1 MGTGVEKVA
10 VCHPLAD
17 SLEKVTSASLVPV
30 LVQSVPI
37 CVPLLPGLF
46 QKRMLLIKPFSE
58 ERKRT
63 PRLTDCPSSP
73 TDAEGVKPAGQIH
86 VLDSGRID
94 CDAVAGIGSEA
105 NTLKK
110 NPRVNKGIRLYFI
123 NDTCKNLHFDHFAVS

>member
-17 SLEKVTSASLVPV
+17 SLEKVTSASLVPL

-58 ERKRT
+58 DRNLS
-63 PRLTDCPSSP
+63 PRLSDCPSSP
-73 TDAEGVKPAGQIH
+73 TAAAGVIEAGHIQVEIPD
-86 VLDSGRID
+86 VGGGGGGGGGSLPPVGEDS
-94 CDAVAGIGSEA
+94 
-105 NTLKK
+105 N
-110 NPRVNKGIRLYFI
+110 
-123 NDTCKNLHFDHFAVS
+123 